1 MIFKNFSCKP
11 NRKKMAAAYASDH
24 SLCTDHCNAVNSNTG
39 VTSATYITC
48 VLVILTSDTTLM
60 TTLTPRNPYPN

>member
-1 MIFKNFSCKP
+1 
-11 NRKKMAAAYASDH
+11 MAVAFASDH